1 MKKKLLSLIIALGFV
16 GFASAQTV
24 IFEDDFE
31 SYENFTYTDVGD
43 WTIYNGNSNSPTY
56 GFSGINFPNAGLNHA
71 FIVFNA
77 TELGLEPGDGS
88 DWTAYSG
95 DKAMVSFAD
104 VNPPNNSW
112 LISPQ
117 ITLGEADNLVFFQ
130 AKATDAQ
137 YGIEQF
143 NVLVSTGTTDVNDF
157 DLIASETITTGTTWM
172 LYNYDLDAY
181 ANQDIYI
188 AIQCV
193 SNDQFGFMVDD
204 FKVEG
209 TTTASVDDFTAA
221 QFKIHPNPA
230 NDVINL
236 NNGSELIISE
246 VNLIDIQGRVLQTI
260 KKNDLNELQINVSSL
275 SKGMYF
281 LDIATESGKVVKK
294 FSKK

>member
-1 MKKKLLSLIIALGFV
+1 MKKTLLSLFIAFGVV
-16 GFASAQTV
+16 GYASAQTV

-31 SYENFTYTDVGD
+31 SYDNFTYTDVGD
-43 WTIYNGNSNSPTY
+43 WTIYNGNVGSPTY
-56 GFSGINFPNAGLNHA
+56 GFSGLTFPNMGADHA

-77 TELGLEPGDGS
+77 TELGLTPSEDS
-88 DWTAYSG
+88 DWAAHSG

-104 VNPPNNSW
+104 VNAPNDSW

-117 ITLGEADNLVFFQ
+117 ITLGDTDNIVFFQ
-130 AKATDAQ
+130 AKATDAT
-137 YGIEQF
+137 YGAEKF
-143 NVLVSTGTTDVNDF
+143 NVLVSTGSTDPSDF
-157 DLIASETITTGTTWM
+157 VEIATEAINTGTTWM

-181 ANQDIYI
+181 AGEDVYI

-209 TTTASVDDFTAA
+209 DVTASVDDFTAA

-230 NDVINL
+230 TDIININNLSELVIN
-236 NNGSELIISE
+236 E
-246 VNLIDIQGRVLQTI
+246 VNLVDLQGRILQSI
-260 KKNDLNELQINVSSL
+260 KNDNLNQAQINVSTL
-275 SKGMYF
+275 SSGMYF
-281 LDIATESGKVVKK
+281 LDIQTDAGAVVKK